1 MIVLNKKRITVI
13 LMCVLMGVFTFS
25 FQVAKLNSQEK
36 LDKEEQL
43 GEINNISQ
51 INEIKETT
59 STPVSGRTVILDAG
73 HGVPDEGAQSSNGT
87 TEAET
92 NLKIALKV
100 QNLLEQ
106 SGCTVIL
113 TRSDENAIYD
123 LDSKT
128 LKQKKI
134 SDIHNRVKIGNESSA
149 DIFVSIHLNKIPQ
162 QQYWGWQCFYKD
174 GNEQSTKLAKVIQ
187 SNLNE
192 AIQKENNRV
201 AMKIDNIYIVKKVE
215 IPLSIVECGFLSN
228 PEEEKL
234 LLEDE
239 YQDKLS
245 WGIFNGIM
253 EYFQN

>member
-1 MIVLNKKRITVI
+1 MIVLNRKKITAMV
-13 LMCVLMGVFTFS
+13 LCVFISVFVFIFATENKNTVPTVS
-25 FQVAKLNSQEK
+25 L
-36 LDKEEQL
+36 
-43 GEINNISQ
+43 
-51 INEIKETT
+51 
-59 STPVSGRTVILDAG
+59 PVSGKTIVVDAG
-73 HGVPDEGAQSSNGT
+73 HGKPDEGAQSSNGT

-92 NLKIALKV
+92 NLKIALKL

-106 SGCTVIL
+106 SGSTVIL

-162 QQYWGWQCFYKD
+162 QQYDGWQTFYNAESAE
-174 GNEQSTKLAKVIQ
+174 GQKLAVSIQ
-187 SNLNE
+187 KNLND

-201 AMKIDNIYIVKKVE
+201 AKTIDNIYIVKHVE
-215 IPLSIVECGFLSN
+215 IPTTIVECGFLSN
-228 PEEEKL
+228 PEEEKN

-239 YQDKLS
+239 YQNKLA
-245 WGIFNGIM
+245 WGIYNGIID
-253 EYFQN
+253 YFYE